1 LVLDAT
7 TSFFNS
13 IHSAMTDVVVGGA
26 AADDASVTVTCIS
39 CRLMFS
45 TGKSIDFTF
54 FFFFFFFS
62 VSFFLLNRPDTAAA
76 QREHY
81 RSDLHRYNL
90 KRRVAQLPCVTQ
102 AEYESRVAAK
112 QAQAAPATPVAHN
125 CAPCRKSFKSASML
139 DSHIRSKKHLLRLKD
154 PLPDASSS
162 TTTADAPSV
171 LISLPISA
179 DGQQQQQQQQQS
191 TISMA
196 QLKSIDLSTL
206 SEEQLLDLKIQTGVK
221 LEPTDCLFCSDAPKF
236 ASPDLCIEHMAA
248 AHSFYIPDLPFI
260 TDIAAFLQFLGQK
273 IGIGNA
279 CVNCSKS
286 FLSLDA
292 VRAHMLA
299 TSHSK
304 LPLGAEASEELA
316 EFYDF
321 SGLAAGADAA
331 ADEPGR
337 ALVLPGDVVPQRRVV
352 DADAYFVHFD
362 DGRVVGH
369 RTLVTFFKQNV
380 LKANPNEA
388 ALLRAKVAT
397 AYRQLT
403 DGRMTMPQLDKSTR
417 IAHFAEHTRRDK
429 NNIQVAVK
437 KNGLFIATGNARHY
451 C

>member
-1 LVLDAT
+1 
-7 TSFFNS
+7 
-13 IHSAMTDVVVGGA
+13 
-26 AADDASVTVTCIS
+26 
-39 CRLMFS
+39 
-45 TGKSIDFTF
+45 
-54 FFFFFFFS
+54 
-62 VSFFLLNRPDTAAA
+62 
-76 QREHY
+76 
-81 RSDLHRYNL
+81 
-90 KRRVAQLPCVTQ
+90 
-102 AEYESRVAAK
+102 
-112 QAQAAPATPVAHN
+112 
-125 CAPCRKSFKSASML
+125 
-139 DSHIRSKKHLLRLKD
+139 
-154 PLPDASSS
+154 
-162 TTTADAPSV
+162 
-171 LISLPISA
+171 
-179 DGQQQQQQQQQS
+179 
-191 TISMA
+191 MA
-196 QLKSIDLSTL
+196 QLKSLDLSTL
-206 SEEQLLDLKIQTGVK
+206 SEEQLLDIKIQTGTK
-221 LEPTDCLFCSDAPKF
+221 LEPTDCLFCADAPKF
-236 ASPDLCIEHMAA
+236 ASVELCIEHMAS

-279 CVNCSKS
+279 CLNCSKS

-292 VRAHMLA
+292 VRSHMLS

-321 SGLAAGADAA
+321 SGLADGSSE
-331 ADEPGR
+331 EPGR

-352 DADAYFVHFD
+352 DADTYFVHFD

-369 RTLVTFFKQNV
+369 RALVTFFKQNV

-429 NNIQVAVK
+429 NDIQVAVK